1 MHLGFSCIDR
11 ALFMSRLTTVC
22 TRTLPLRG
30 IAGDTGR

>member
-1 MHLGFSCIDR
+1 MIKGASVLDSI
-11 ALFMSRLTTVC
+11 SKRLTTVC